1 MGKMREI
8 TNPWK
13 KKIHQPLSNQDCGTY
28 QLLNSPLNLFD
39 IINLSIFLI
48 SILEI
53 AFRFTYLFAGLKV
66 LKSSSQKSLQQSF
79 STKCLNCTEIYYF
92 KLVKLVFMIAP
103 GSYSV
108 DSIKRTVLLKILLL
122 KKLLKISI
130 KNTVY

>member
-1 MGKMREI
+1 MREI

-13 KKIHQPLSNQDCGTY
+13 KKIHWPLSNLDCGTY

-66 LKSSSQKSLQQSF
+66 LKSLSQKSL
-79 STKCLNCTEIYYF
+79 
-92 KLVKLVFMIAP
+92 
-103 GSYSV
+103 
-108 DSIKRTVLLKILLL
+108 
-122 KKLLKISI
+122 
-130 KNTVY
+130 